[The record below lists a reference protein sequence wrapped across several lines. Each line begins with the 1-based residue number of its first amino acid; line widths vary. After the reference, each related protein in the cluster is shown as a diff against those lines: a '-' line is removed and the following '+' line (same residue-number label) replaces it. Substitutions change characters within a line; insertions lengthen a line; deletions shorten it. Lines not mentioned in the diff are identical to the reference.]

1 MTRYS
6 STMREILSTIREGKS
21 VKENPEDMQ
30 PASPDEGGMAKDQL
44 EFMKYA
50 ADEIMQHIE
59 NGGEFPEWMQNKLSG
74 TFEKMKSLHANI
86 DHSNVENVKE
96 ELEEGAFNKL
106 NLAAKDLAKYAAKDK
121 NGLDYKDFMKA
132 AAMMKTGKVK
142 ELVKF
147 VDNLDTEPRDA
158 IIMQVKDALG
168 KDAAEKMFQVSIRA
182 EFDLDEMK
190 MDDPKLVKA
199 FDKLKRGDTIK
210 LKTSS
215 TISKGTDFVDYVV
228 KAKNVVNKGKVEKVT
243 LVTKGNEKAVK
254 KFLYKRDGKVT
265 FAIGDMGASI
275 DDIKEE
281 TLRELEEGKSSTGY
295 ELYHKDFSSAMKH
308 AYDFAKKKFG
318 IEVDPKEI
326 DDKVASGPRKPSKGK
341 TNSYRLM
348 GKDGKKAIQVQV
360 YGMDNG
366 KYELNMYKEG
376 VEPIQWP
383 SQPLEEKLKV
393 SDGLGAWIDDFKK
406 SDAPQFAGKSDEEKK
421 NMAIAAFTDAGG
433 KLDEMAYK
441 PGSFKDIRPQEK
453 AAKALD
459 ALIKSGGL
467 DKSDFQKARAMYVQA
482 SDMQS
487 RKKLKDFISNL
498 DTEPLEAILDI
509 IGRNDPDTF
518 QKMYPKSKPGEYLST
533 IAYNHRNA
541 KNEETE
547 LDEAVDA
554 KKVVAYLIKKGN
566 NPKEAE
572 SMVKKEL
579 AGAIKAYPN
588 APVAKIAEYIRS
600 VAEELNEMR
609 EPYAVVDTADGNKVV
624 GTASDEKGAK
634 SIITSAELPPMKIKD
649 KKTLKIVKVKK
660 KQMIGQPIKEEEEP
674 NKPDTAKAVDQG
686 REDKKK
692 TRIAQL
698 QLQIAKAQETINKL
712 NAQEKPNG

>member
-6 STMREILSTIREGKS
+6 STMRDALAKIRGGNLHEA
-21 VKENPEDMQ
+21 PEDNM
-30 PASPDEGGMAKDQL
+30 PASPDEGSMAVQQL
-44 EFMKYA
+44 EFMMHAVERMK
-50 ADEIMQHIE
+50 MHIAQ
-59 NGGEFPEWMQNKLSG
+59 GGEFPEWMQNKLSG
-74 TFEKMKSLHANI
+74 AHEKLKGLYANI
-86 DHSNVENVKE
+86 EHGDMNEAVLANRDYKVKDGKVHISMANFKKVSKDYKNDTRGKERMVVLDPKTQATVSMPVVFE
-96 ELEEGAFNKL
+96 EVDLEEGAFNKL

-121 NGLDYKDFMKA
+121 KGMDYNDFMKA

-142 ELVKF
+142 ELAKF
-147 VDNLDTEPRDA
+147 VDNLDTEPRDH
-158 IIMQVKDALG
+158 IIMTVKDALG
-168 KDAAEKMFQVSIRA
+168 KDAAEKMFQVSIREA
-182 EFDLDEMK
+182 KEILSRFRD
-190 MDDPKLVKA
+190 
-199 FDKLKRGDTIK
+199 DKLKQNTINLAK
-210 LKTSS
+210 QSGLK
-215 TISKGTDFVDYVV
+215 V
-228 KAKNVVNKGKVEKVT
+228 K
-243 LVTKGNEKAVK
+243 
-254 KFLYKRDGKVT
+254 
-265 FAIGDMGASI
+265 DMGDKIEISGNARRVM
-275 DDIKEE
+275 DI
-281 TLRELEEGKSSTGY
+281 TLAVQKQDVKIEELEEGKSSTGY

-348 GKDGKKAIQVQV
+348 GNDGKKAIQVQV

-433 KLDEMAYK
+433 KL
-441 PGSFKDIRPQEK
+441 
-453 AAKALD
+453 
-459 ALIKSGGL
+459 
-467 DKSDFQKARAMYVQA
+467 
-482 SDMQS
+482 
-487 RKKLKDFISNL
+487 
-498 DTEPLEAILDI
+498 
-509 IGRNDPDTF
+509 
-518 QKMYPKSKPGEYLST
+518 
-533 IAYNHRNA
+533 
-541 KNEETE
+541 
-547 LDEAVDA
+547 
-554 KKVVAYLIKKGN
+554 
-566 NPKEAE
+566 E
-572 SMVKKEL
+572 SV
-579 AGAIKAYPN
+579 
-588 APVAKIAEYIRS
+588 
-600 VAEELNEMR
+600 NEMR

-698 QLQIAKAQETINKL
+698 QLQIAKAQDTINKL